1 MSQVSIKFIA
11 SDMDGTLLD
20 QYGRLDPEF
29 FDLFLQLEEQGILFS
44 AASGR
49 QYYSLRDTFAPI
61 KDRVLY
67 VAENGTLVMYQD
79 KELYSCTILKRKW
92 RRLCKR
98 LVKLTERTSYCV
110 ASALRTSK
118 RMISNHWKSF
128 KSTTTAVKRWRICLR
143 SKTSSS
149 R

>member
-1 MSQVSIKFIA
+1 MSQVRIKFIA

-67 VAENGTLVMYQD
+67 VAENGTL
-79 KELYSCTILKRKW
+79 
-92 RRLCKR
+92 
-98 LVKLTERTSYCV
+98 
-110 ASALRTSK
+110 
-118 RMISNHWKSF
+118 
-128 KSTTTAVKRWRICLR
+128 
-143 SKTSSS
+143 
-149 R
+149 